1 MNIKTWI
8 PFYKRFFSEQWAKI
22 FCYCIIFLTVIKN
35 GSSPV
40 NSSTQ
45 GCACKTHNHQWEICI
60 SNQKSPYIPME
71 PYLQQY
77 CQRHIQEYII
87 WNRNRHKPVKI
98 TTGMMLLSLLRVQDD
113 NITNKTT
120 SPLCKLFG
128 EQITRMRCS
137 KFYASF
143 DSFMTY
149 PPLSLLKTTG
159 SKTLFT

>member
-87 WNRNRHKPVKI
+87 WNRNRHKPEKN
-98 TTGMMLLSLLRVQDD
+98 TTGMLLLSLLRVQDN
-113 NITNKTT
+113 NILPKWYEETT
-120 SPLCKLFG
+120 ALCFDCPEDGDLNVPS
-128 EQITRMRCS
+128 QPTDS
-137 KFYASF
+137 HFYLWVEV
-143 DSFMTY
+143 
-149 PPLSLLKTTG
+149 PG
-159 SKTLFT
+159 